1 MAPPVLLPY
10 QQRWVADPAPF
21 KLAEKGRRTG
31 LTWAEASDDV
41 LIAAAAKSAGGQNV
55 YYIGTDQEM
64 TEEYI
69 DACGMWAKAFN
80 RAAGEVQEGL
90 WDEDQDDRHIRTFS
104 IRFPESGHKIIALA
118 SRPRKLRGRQGVLV
132 GDEAAFQDDLPALI
146 KAAMAFLIWGGR
158 VRLISTHDGEANAFN
173 ELIQEVRAGKRRGS
187 IHRIAFRDAVAEGL
201 YERIC
206 LRRGIAWSAAAQ
218 AAWVAETYDYY
229 GSDAAEE
236 LDLIPSAGSGTFLA
250 SSLILARM
258 ADATPLVR
266 GAWDAAF
273 THQPE
278 PARALDIASW
288 CSEHLDG
295 PLAALDPRATH
306 CFGLDFGRLRDL
318 TVMPVLAEGQDLRQ
332 RCRLWIE
339 LAGCPYS
346 QQAQILK
353 YVVDRLPRFRKGAMD
368 ATGNGLA
375 LAEYAQDTWGAGRI
389 EAVKLN
395 DGFYLEHMPH
405 FQAGFQDGTLLA
417 IPRDAEIADDLR
429 ALKRIRGV
437 PKIGPAPTQKGD
449 DKKQHRHGDGAIALF
464 LADYATRQDA
474 QEYGYIP
481 VNPRTQASGSEH
493 LRSRRALEVAAAN
506 QPRGRAPANRG
517 LL

>member
-1 MAPPVLLPY
+1 MSAPPVLLPY

-21 KLAEKGRRTG
+21 KLAEKARRTG

-69 DACGMWAKAFN
+69 DACALWAKAFN
-80 RAAGEVQEGL
+80 RGAGEVQAGI
-90 WDEDQDDRHIRTFS
+90 WDEAEEDRHIRTFS
-104 IRFPESGHKIIALA
+104 IRFPESGHKITALA

-132 GDEAAFQDDLPALI
+132 GDEAAFQDDLPALL
-146 KAAMAFLIWGGR
+146 KAAMAFLIWGGK

-173 ELIQEVRAGKRRGS
+173 ELITDVRAGKRRGS
-187 IHRIAFRDAVAEGL
+187 IHRIAFRDAVADGL
-201 YERIC
+201 YRRIC
-206 LRRGIAWSAAAQ
+206 LRRGVPWTPDGEG
-218 AAWVAETYDYY
+218 AWVAETYDYY
-229 GSDAAEE
+229 GADADEE
-236 LDLIPSAGSGTFLA
+236 LDLIPAAGSGTFLA

-266 GAWDAAF
+266 GTWPAEF
-273 THQPE
+273 SRRPE
-278 PARALDIASW
+278 PARRADIDAW
-288 CSEHLDG
+288 CTEHLAA
-295 PLAALDPRATH
+295 PLGALDPAESH
-306 CFGLDFGRLRDL
+306 CFGMDFGRLRDL
-318 TVMPVLAEGQDLRQ
+318 SVLPVLAEGKDLRQ
-332 RCRLWIE
+332 RCRLWVE
-339 LAGCPYS
+339 LGGCPYR
-346 QQAQILK
+346 QQEQILT
-353 YVVDRLPRFRKGAMD
+353 YVVDRLPRFRKGAID

-405 FQAGFQDGTLLA
+405 FQAGFQDGTLLG
-417 IPRDAEIADDLR
+417 IPRDKEIGDDLR

-437 PKIGPAPTQKGD
+437 PKLGPAPTQQGD

-464 LADYATRQDA
+464 LADYATRQEVRA
-474 QEYGYIP
+474 YGYIP
-481 VNPRTQASGSEH
+481 VPLTPAGPAGARPGDH
-493 LRSRRALEVAAAN
+493 LRSRRQDEAARVHN
-506 QPRGRAPANRG
+506 HRRGIY
-517 LL
+517 